1 MILKRNELKEKLNIL
16 SKAYSQKTAFPSLQ
30 FVKFDNDTL
39 TVSNHNATIVTK
51 FNTGIQALIPF
62 RQLSD
67 IANKLTAEDLDLTIN
82 DNQAVIKCGRSKFTL
97 NLGDFNEF
105 PNFNILNDI
114 DGLKVNCSEFISVIS
129 AINYATS
136 NNEKRPILT
145 GINFSEFAVAT
156 DSFRL
161 ARINKDLGLRCTIA
175 RSDIDNL
182 ISILKGSESVL
193 IRNNNN
199 TATFEFD
206 DTIYQTRLLDGN
218 YPDTSRLVAD
228 EFAIKCKIKRLDLI
242 SAIDRASIFSNE
254 EYNTIKLSID
264 KYEVTINSV
273 SNQVGN
279 AVETIDCEC
288 NGEIKLA
295 CNSEYLKETLTKF
308 NGDYVILLIN
318 GELKPFVIKE
328 KELTALI
335 LPVRVED

>member
-1 MILKRNELKEKLNIL
+1 MMILKRNELKEKLNIL

-105 PNFNILNDI
+105 PNYSVLNDMEA
-114 DGLKVNCSEFISVIS
+114 LKVNCSEFISVIS
-129 AINYATS
+129 NINYATS
-136 NNEKRPILT
+136 NNEKRSILT
-145 GINFSEFAVAT
+145 GVNFSEFAVAT

-161 ARINKDLGLRCTIA
+161 ARIDKDLGLRCTIA

-193 IRNNNN
+193 IRNTKN
-199 TATFEFD
+199 TATFTFD

-218 YPDTSRLVAD
+218 YPDTSRLIAED
-228 EFAIKCKIKRLDLI
+228 YQYSIKVDRQRLI
-242 SAIDRASIFSNE
+242 ESIERVNIFNE
-254 EYNTIKLSID
+254 EYATIILDANNGVLKLS
-264 KYEVTINSV
+264 
-273 SNQVGN
+273 SNATQVGD
-279 AVETIDCEC
+279 ATDLLECEC
-288 NGEIKLA
+288 NNNIKFA
-295 CNSEYLKETLTKF
+295 C
-308 NGDYVILLIN
+308 NGDYLKDALSKFKKDVI
-318 GELKPFVIKE
+318 ELNLVSSMKPITIKE
-328 KELTALI
+328 DDMVALV
-335 LPVRVED
+335 LPVKVE

>member
-16 SKAYSQKTAFPSLQ
+16 SKAYSPKTAFPSLQ

-67 IANKLTAEDLDLTIN
+67 IANKLTAEDLDLTIS
-82 DNQAVIKCGRSKFTL
+82 DNQVVIKCGRSKFTL

-129 AINYATS
+129 SINYATS

-218 YPDTSRLVAD
+218 YPDTNRLIAS
-228 EFAIKCKIKRLDLI
+228 ESAYTIKVDRQRLI
-242 SAIDRASIFSNE
+242 ESIDRVNIFNE
-254 EYNTIKLSID
+254 EYATIILEADNGVLKLS
-264 KYEVTINSV
+264 
-273 SNQVGN
+273 SNATQVGD
-279 AVETIDCEC
+279 ATDELSCEC
-288 NGEIKLA
+288 NDNIKFA
-295 CNSEYLKETLTKF
+295 CNGDYLKETLSKF
-308 NGDYVILLIN
+308 KKDVV
-318 GELKPFVIKE
+318 ELNLVSSMKPITIKE
-328 KELTALI
+328 NDMVALV
-335 LPVRVED
+335 LPVKVSE

>member
-129 AINYATS
+129 SINYATS

-199 TATFEFD
+199 TATFEFG

-218 YPDTSRLVAD
+218 YPDTSRLIAKD
-228 EFAIKCKIKRLDLI
+228 CYYTIKVDRQRLI
-242 SAIDRASIFSNE
+242 ESIDRVNIFNE
-254 EYNTIKLSID
+254 EYATIILDAYNGVLKLS
-264 KYEVTINSV
+264 
-273 SNQVGN
+273 SNATQVGD
-279 AVETIDCEC
+279 ATDLLECENNDNIKFAC
-288 NGEIKLA
+288 NGD
-295 CNSEYLKETLTKF
+295 YLKETLSKF
-308 NGDYVILLIN
+308 KNDTI
-318 GELKPFVIKE
+318 ELNLVTAMRPITIKE
-328 KELTALI
+328 DDLVALV
-335 LPVRVED
+335 LPVKVED

>member
-16 SKAYSQKTAFPSLQ
+16 SKAYSPKTAFPSLQ

-182 ISILKGSESVL
+182 ISILKGSESVI

-218 YPDTSRLVAD
+218 YPETSRLIAKD
-228 EFAIKCKIKRLDLI
+228 CYYNIKVDRQRLI
-242 SAIDRASIFSNE
+242 ESIDRVNIFNE
-254 EYNTIKLSID
+254 EYATIILEADNGVLKLS
-264 KYEVTINSV
+264 
-273 SNQVGN
+273 SNATQVGD
-279 AVETIDCEC
+279 ATDELECEC
-288 NGEIKLA
+288 NNNIKFA
-295 CNSEYLKETLTKF
+295 CNGDYLKETLSKF
-308 NGDYVILLIN
+308 KGNTI
-318 GELKPFVIKE
+318 ELNLVNPMRPITIKE
-328 KELTALI
+328 DDMVALV
-335 LPVRVED
+335 LPVKVE

>member
-97 NLGDFNEF
+97 NLGDFNEY
-105 PNFNILNDI
+105 PSFNILNDI

-199 TATFEFD
+199 TATFEFG

-218 YPDTSRLVAD
+218 YPDTSRLIAKD
-228 EFAIKCKIKRLDLI
+228 CYYTIKVDRQRLI
-242 SAIDRASIFSNE
+242 ESIDRVNIFNE
-254 EYNTIKLSID
+254 EYATIILEADNGVLKLS
-264 KYEVTINSV
+264 
-273 SNQVGN
+273 SNATQVGD
-279 AVETIDCEC
+279 ATDELECENNDNIKFAC
-288 NGEIKLA
+288 NGD
-295 CNSEYLKETLTKF
+295 YLKETLSKF
-308 NGDYVILLIN
+308 KKDVIEVNLVSSM
-318 GELKPFVIKE
+318 KPIIIKE
-328 KELTALI
+328 DDMVALV
-335 LPVRVED
+335 LPVKVE

>member
-218 YPDTSRLVAD
+218 YPDTNRLIAKD
-228 EFAIKCKIKRLDLI
+228 CYYNIKVDRQRLI
-242 SAIDRASIFSNE
+242 ESIDRVNIFNE
-254 EYNTIKLSID
+254 EYATIIFDAYNGILKLS
-264 KYEVTINSV
+264 
-273 SNQVGN
+273 SNATQVGD
-279 AVETIDCEC
+279 ATDLLECEC
-288 NGEIKLA
+288 NDNIKFA
-295 CNSEYLKETLTKF
+295 CNGDYLKETLSKF
-308 NGDYVILLIN
+308 NNYTI
-318 GELKPFVIKE
+318 ELNLVSSMKPIIIKE
-328 KELTALI
+328 NDMVALV
-335 LPVRVED
+335 LPVKVE

>member
-129 AINYATS
+129 SINYATS

-218 YPDTSRLVAD
+218 YPDTSRLIAKD
-228 EFAIKCKIKRLDLI
+228 CYYTIKVNRQRLI
-242 SAIDRASIFSNE
+242 ESIDRVNIFNE
-254 EYNTIKLSID
+254 EYATIILEADNSVLKLS
-264 KYEVTINSV
+264 
-273 SNQVGN
+273 SNATQVGD
-279 AVETIDCEC
+279 ATDELECENNDNIKFAC
-288 NGEIKLA
+288 NGD
-295 CNSEYLKETLTKF
+295 YLKETLSKF
-308 NGDYVILLIN
+308 KGDTI
-318 GELKPFVIKE
+318 ELNLVSSMKPIIIKE
-328 KELTALI
+328 KDMVALV
-335 LPVRVED
+335 LPVKVE